1 MWSKIFI
8 VMEKKITKEVERFQK
23 LAGIRNEMRIG
34 PDGALISDEEAVSKA
49 FEGATNSLGKIINAL
64 HKNPSYTRA
73 KDALNLWIK
82 NVSERLG
89 ISPESV
95 PTDDLVFTGRYPAL
109 QAIPKIKQI
118 FVDLISGSQDDLTE
132 EDDYDMGTPSGDTD
146 AMGDTDVMSIAEDD
160 FSATMDAVDRDPV
173 T

>member
-1 MWSKIFI
+1 MSKKLLNEIH
-8 VMEKKITKEVERFQK
+8 RFQE
-23 LAGIRNEMRIG
+23 LAGINNEMRVG
-34 PDGALISDEEAVSKA
+34 PDGSLMSDEEAVNKA

-82 NVSERLG
+82 SVSEKLD

-95 PTDDLVFTGRYPAL
+95 PTNNLVFTGRYPAL
-109 QAIPKIKQI
+109 QAVPMIKQI
-118 FVDLISGSQDDLTE
+118 FVDLISGNEDELAE
-132 EDDYDMGTPSGDTD
+132 EDDYVMGTPSGDTD
-146 AMGDTDVMSIAEDD
+146 AMNIAEDD
-160 FSATMDAVDRDPV
+160 FSATMDAVDKDPV

>member
-1 MWSKIFI
+1 MSKKLLNEIH
-8 VMEKKITKEVERFQK
+8 RFQE
-23 LAGIRNEMRIG
+23 LAGINNEMRVG
-34 PDGALISDEEAVSKA
+34 PDGSLMSDEEAVNKA

-73 KDALNLWIK
+73 KDALKLWIK
-82 NVSERLG
+82 SVSEKLD

-95 PTDDLVFTGRYPAL
+95 PTDNLAFTGRYPAF
-109 QAIPKIKQI
+109 QAIPMIKQI
-118 FVDLISGSQDDLTE
+118 FVGLISGNEDELAE

-146 AMGDTDVMSIAEDD
+146 AMNIAEDD
-160 FSATMDAVDRDPV
+160 FSATMDAVDKDPV

>member
-1 MWSKIFI
+1 MSKKLLNEIH
-8 VMEKKITKEVERFQK
+8 RFQE
-23 LAGIRNEMRIG
+23 LAGINNEMRVG
-34 PDGALISDEEAVSKA
+34 PDGSLMSDEEAVNKA

-82 NVSERLG
+82 SVCERLD

-95 PTDDLVFTGRYPAL
+95 PTDGLVFTGKYPAL
-109 QAIPKIKQI
+109 QAIPMIKQI
-118 FVDLISGSQDDLTE
+118 FVDLISGNEDELAE

-146 AMGDTDVMSIAEDD
+146 AMNIAEDD
-160 FSATMDAVDRDPV
+160 FSATMDAVDKDPV